1 MRPHFLF
8 LAAARHVAPAV
19 ALLLLPACT
28 TTGSKSPI
36 AASTVPVPANWQ
48 QSPAAG
54 ASLGTLSLTEWWK
67 RFNDPVLDQLI
78 TDAFATSPD
87 IRTAVSK
94 IAESRA
100 VRANSRASLFPSL
113 SAGVSGGGNRTR
125 NRSTDTTTT
134 SESYSASLDASWEV
148 DLFGKQRQALSAA
161 DADLAQTRENLHAVQ
176 VSLAAEVASAYVTL
190 RSSEAQLDVVNRS
203 LSTRQETLQ
212 LTQWREQAGT
222 GDALDSQQA
231 ISSLE
236 QARASIPSLQ
246 QTVTQTRNQLALLCG
261 RTSGALDT
269 LLATAGP
276 LPATPAQIAAGIPAE
291 TLRQRPDVRAAEYG
305 VQAAAARTSSARRER
320 LPSLTLSGSIGVE
333 ALKAGKLFDPQTV
346 VSSVLGSLTAPI
358 FDAGRIR
365 NTITIQS
372 EQEKQS
378 LIAYESTV
386 LTALSEVENALVA
399 VSRNAERLATLQRAA
414 AAARSAESLA
424 SLQYQAGQVDLL
436 TVLDAQRTL
445 LSLEQQVVSTNADEL
460 TAHIQL
466 YKALGG
472 GWTTVASTS
481 SAPAPATKATL

>member
-1 MRPHFLF
+1 MRPHPFL
-8 LAAARHVAPAV
+8 RSCSRRTIPAL

-28 TTGSKSPI
+28 TTGFK
-36 AASTVPVPANWQ
+36 APATTSSVTTPALWQ
-48 QSPAAG
+48 QTTTTG
-54 ASLGTLSLTEWWK
+54 GTLDAQSLAVWWT
-67 RFNDPVLDQLI
+67 RFNDPILDQLI
-78 TDAFATSPD
+78 DDALANSPD
-87 IRTAVSK
+87 IRTALSK

-100 VRANSRASLFPSL
+100 VRANSQASLFPSL
-113 SAGVSGGGNRTR
+113 SAGVSGSGNRTR
-125 NRSTDTTTT
+125 NRNTHTTAT

-161 DADLAQTRENLHAVQ
+161 DADLAQTKENLHAAR

-190 RSSEAQLDVVNRS
+190 RSTETQLDVVNRS
-203 LSTRQETLQ
+203 LATRQETLQ

-222 GDALDSQQA
+222 GDALDTQQV

-246 QTVTQTRNQLALLCG
+246 QAVTQTRNQLALLSG
-261 RTSGALDT
+261 RTPGSLDT
-269 LLATAGP
+269 LLSAAKP
-276 LPATPAQIAAGIPAE
+276 LPAAPSAIAIGIPAE

-305 VQAAAARTSSARRER
+305 VQAAAARTSAARRER
-320 LPSLTLSGSIGVE
+320 LPSLNLSGSIGVE
-333 ALKAGKLFDPQTV
+333 ALKAGKLFDPQTI
-346 VSSVLGSLTAPI
+346 VSSVVGSLTAPI

-386 LTALSEVENALVA
+386 LTALSEVENALVS

-414 AAARSAESLA
+414 EAARTAESLA

-436 TVLDAQRTL
+436 TVLDAQRTR
-445 LSLEQQVVSTNADEL
+445 LSVEEQVVSTNADEL

-472 GWTTVASTS
+472 GWSPAASTS
-481 SAPAPATKATL
+481 AAPAPATTATL

>member
-1 MRPHFLF
+1 MPSPFSSPLSRI
-8 LAAARHVAPAV
+8 AAPAF
-19 ALLLLPACT
+19 ALLLSSCATAPQKNT
-28 TTGSKSPI
+28 
-36 AASTVPVPANWQ
+36 ASVVAVPSQWSQ
-48 QSPAAG
+48 PAA
-54 ASLGTLSLTEWWK
+54 APLDTTSLSLWWK
-67 RFNDPVLDQLI
+67 RFNDPVLDQLVS
-78 TDAFATSPD
+78 DALANSPD
-87 IRTAVSK
+87 IRTAISK

-100 VRANSRASLFPSL
+100 VRGNAQASLLPSI

-125 NRSTDTTTT
+125 NRATNTTTT
-134 SESYSASLDASWEV
+134 SESYSASLDASWEI
-148 DLFGKQRQALSAA
+148 DLFGKQQQALSAT
-161 DADLAQTRENLHAVQ
+161 DADLAQTKENLHAAQ

-190 RSSEAQLDVVNRS
+190 RSTENQLEVVNRS

-222 GDALDSQQA
+222 GDALDTQQA
-231 ISSLE
+231 VSSLE

-246 QTVTQTRNQLALLCG
+246 QTVSQTRNQLAVLSG
-261 RTSGALDT
+261 RTPGALDT
-269 LLATAGP
+269 LLSPASP

-333 ALKAGKLFDPQTV
+333 ALKAGKLLDPQTV
-346 VSSVLGSLTAPI
+346 VASVLGSLTAPI

-365 NTITIQS
+365 NNITIQS

-378 LIAYESTV
+378 LISYESTV
-386 LTALSEVENALVA
+386 LAALSEVENALVA
-399 VSRNAERLATLQRAA
+399 VSRNAERLASLQRADT
-414 AAARSAESLA
+414 AARTAESLA
-424 SLQYQAGQVDLL
+424 SLKYQAGQTDLL

-445 LSLEQQVVSTNADEL
+445 LSVEQQVVSTQADEL

-472 GWTTVASTS
+472 GWTSTPVTTNS
-481 SAPAPATKATL
+481 TTF